1 MELAPIVEQ
10 YFNAFIVKYAGS
22 ILPHHLQAL
31 NAIRRC
37 RTPDCGQVYVQCPD
51 CGQGH
56 WQPMSC
62 GHRNCPKCQNHEASQ
77 WIDRQQA
84 KLLPVSYFMNTFTL
98 PYQLRPLA
106 WSHQKSVYSILFN
119 CVSSTLKD
127 FGLNPKNLGAEVG
140 MTMVLHTHNR
150 KLDFH
155 PHIHVVI
162 PGGGVDKQS
171 RQWKTKKGKY
181 LFNKKALAKVFRARF
196 LEALTQA
203 GLTLPHAIP
212 QKWVV
217 DCKYVGKGLSALKYL
232 SRYLYRGVISEQ
244 NIVANQSGQVTFKY
258 IESRTKKTRYRTLN
272 GEDFLHLLIQ
282 HVLPK
287 RFRRLRDYGFLHGNE
302 KRLFSLVQL
311 ILRVVIDGIK
321 PRSRPAFKCPYCQS
335 PMVIV
340 RFRKASF
347 KSG

>member
-10 YFNAFIVKYAGS
+10 YFNAFVAKYAGS

-37 RTPDCGQVYVQCPD
+37 RTQDCGQVYAQCPE
-51 CGQGH
+51 CSQGH

-62 GHRNCPKCQNHEASQ
+62 GHRNCPKCQNHEASL

-84 KLLPVSYFMNTFTL
+84 KLLPVSYFMTTFTL
-98 PYQLRPLA
+98 PYQIRQLA
-106 WSHQKSVYSILFN
+106 WTHQKQVYSILFK
-119 CVSSTLKD
+119 CVSTTLKD
-127 FGLNPKNLGAEVG
+127 FGLNPKNLGAEIG

-162 PGGGVDKQS
+162 PGGGVDKDS
-171 RQWKTKKGKY
+171 RQWKIKKGKY

-196 LEALTQA
+196 LEALTQ
-203 GLTLPHAIP
+203 TSLPIPDAIP
-212 QKWVV
+212 KIWVV
-217 DCKYVGKGLSALKYL
+217 DCKYVGRGLSALKYL
-232 SRYLYRGVISEQ
+232 SRYLYRGVINERNIIGNQ
-244 NIVANQSGQVTFKY
+244 NGQVTLKY
-258 IESRTKKTRYRTLN
+258 IESKTKRTRYRTIN

-287 RFRRLRDYGFLHGNE
+287 GFRRLRDYGFLHTNS
-302 KRLFSLVQL
+302 KNLLSLLKVIFRL
-311 ILRVVIDGIK
+311 VIDGVK
-321 PRSRPAFKCPYCQS
+321 PRSRPVFKCPFCQS

-340 RFRKASF
+340 KVLKAVWE
-347 KSG
+347 SG